1 MQIFTWING
10 TNLTQRKS
18 NNGHIIIGLTGFSI
32 NSITEDMQ
40 PLKSAEMG
48 GYGVVKTQPWDNF
61 VCEEDSI
68 IHNVA
73 CTLNQQ
79 LQGLYYQQVGHVLLG
94 TKECKE

>member
-1 MQIFTWING
+1 MVLLTLHWSHQLIYQQEIMQIFTWING

-48 GYGVVKTQPWDNF
+48 
-61 VCEEDSI
+61 S
-68 IHNVA
+68 
-73 CTLNQQ
+73 
-79 LQGLYYQQVGHVLLG
+79 
-94 TKECKE
+94 